1 MRTLHGFMFRNTAI
15 AQPFTSIGDSPM
27 SAQLPPRWYR
37 DVSTGQDILDLAEHI
52 AAVCQLPQ
60 KDRAFRGGIQVKGD
74 AYLLVRVV
82 LEEQRADLVRRL
94 INVFVNPYGA
104 YAKELGGLFF
114 AAFKKYDGSVT
125 ARLKYVLAH
134 YSQVE
139 DDTGHSC
146 TLNHYD
152 AMQMDNPYW
161 ESPDYY

>member
-1 MRTLHGFMFRNTAI
+1 MLAERVSVGIGQVDIQDHQMRTETTQDVIGFARGTRYFDDI
-15 AQPFTSIGDSPM
+15 AGR
-27 SAQLPPRWYR
+27 L
-37 DVSTGQDILDLAEHI
+37 QD
-52 AAVCQLPQ
+52 AANQ
-60 KDRAFRGGIQVKGD
+60 
-74 AYLLVRVV
+74 
-82 LEEQRADLVRRL
+82 RL